1 MVKIRDGD
9 ELQNWLEDKPV
20 DWAQA
25 ITIRTALRVAPFAVL
40 GSTPAI
46 AYDATILWGLAVS
59 WATLRWPAEDI
70 SSNEYVFVSTDR
82 TTRTDYPDAVFAID
96 LAATATDVPHEAFNV
111 MVEAVEAASYAAAD
125 DLSIWEA
132 ASGDCLSLLNEHDW
146 RSGARKLIA
155 SQGLWESEPDWF
167 LKSVEQWSEDA
178 SLKAQGFDIWL
189 EWYRRRLRGDPSS
202 FGLPPDL
209 DKELTIR
216 IVTQDRAWW
225 ERPARE
231 VNADIKA
238 WLDEAR
244 AQAALEQNADALEP
258 EPQSRLAIQW
268 VTDANGI
275 VDLKP
280 GQGIEELDRSQEA
293 IDRHAEARDAADR
306 LVQVCNGANGA
317 GVLVEAAVRYLA
329 ALGDKL
335 DDMRL
340 GLLFQRGERLRQTL
354 RQYEEAPPETLLL
367 ETVVA
372 LRTAL
377 SAAVSAHNI
386 MVALDPALDRRDRA
400 MLGPDGAAVL
410 AVGPA
415 ATAAIEDAAAFGIVT
430 PEALDALR
438 EINGQVPQVPT
449 ADNRLVRRASESLKN
464 LGRVVAAFIHAH
476 RKELIIGTITILP
489 QMVYNVLSWFV
500 RQIAWLRAEFADRP
514 AMLGLIE
521 QIFAIL
527 SKLPLN

>member
-1 MVKIRDGD
+1 M
-9 ELQNWLEDKPV
+9 
-20 DWAQA
+20 
-25 ITIRTALRVAPFAVL
+25 
-40 GSTPAI
+40 
-46 AYDATILWGLAVS
+46 
-59 WATLRWPAEDI
+59 
-70 SSNEYVFVSTDR
+70 
-82 TTRTDYPDAVFAID
+82 
-96 LAATATDVPHEAFNV
+96 
-111 MVEAVEAASYAAAD
+111 
-125 DLSIWEA
+125 
-132 ASGDCLSLLNEHDW
+132 
-146 RSGARKLIA
+146 
-155 SQGLWESEPDWF
+155 
-167 LKSVEQWSEDA
+167 
-178 SLKAQGFDIWL
+178 
-189 EWYRRRLRGDPSS
+189 
-202 FGLPPDL
+202 
-209 DKELTIR
+209 
-216 IVTQDRAWW
+216 TQDRAWW